1 MDTKKIIQNAH
12 IEFEFCFAL
21 DRIIMVIEINIL
33 TENVEQ
39 MHKTASNNIMIYFD
53 VDRSTL
59 EVEQSLL
66 WRQETCFEC
75 RTYKIIRLRLFTI
88 N

>member
-59 EVEQSLL
+59 EV
-66 WRQETCFEC
+66 
-75 RTYKIIRLRLFTI
+75 RTISFVEVGNMLRMQNL
-88 N
+88 

>member
-21 DRIIMVIEINIL
+21 DRIIMVIENNIL

-59 EVEQSLL
+59 EV
-66 WRQETCFEC
+66 
-75 RTYKIIRLRLFTI
+75 RTISFVEVGNMLRMQNL
-88 N
+88 

>member
-33 TENVEQ
+33 TENVEL
-39 MHKTASNNIMIYFD
+39 MHKTA
-53 VDRSTL
+53 
-59 EVEQSLL
+59 
-66 WRQETCFEC
+66 
-75 RTYKIIRLRLFTI
+75 
-88 N
+88 